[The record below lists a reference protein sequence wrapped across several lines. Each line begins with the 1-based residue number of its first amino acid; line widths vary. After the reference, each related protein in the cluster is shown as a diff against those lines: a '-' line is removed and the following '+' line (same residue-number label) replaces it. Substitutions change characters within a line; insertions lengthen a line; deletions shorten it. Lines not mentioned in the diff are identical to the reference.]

1 MTFTDNAFTLK
12 SDSFSQELSDIHDSE
27 SAEEYFIV
35 SEGLSEQLRIDG
47 LAPHLGARQAKVDTT
62 QLPLSPTEQRLGT
75 WKQTDFNYLKHTRNH
90 INFIKIYWL

>member
-1 MTFTDNAFTLK
+1 MTFKDNTFKLK

-47 LAPHLGARQAKVDTT
+47 LAPHLGTRQAKVDTI
-62 QLPLSPTEQRLGT
+62 QPSLSLTEQRLGT
-75 WKQTDFNYLKHTRNH
+75 
-90 INFIKIYWL
+90 